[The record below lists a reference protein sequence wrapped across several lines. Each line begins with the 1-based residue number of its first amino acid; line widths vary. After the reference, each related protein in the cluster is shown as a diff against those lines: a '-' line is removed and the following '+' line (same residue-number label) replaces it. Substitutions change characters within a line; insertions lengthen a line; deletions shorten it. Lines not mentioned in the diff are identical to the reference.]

1 MDEKQFK
8 RLIKALE
15 DQTVLLKQNNALL
28 KRALC
33 PEAEGE
39 LDSSA
44 RQQLEM
50 QGLMAAR
57 NEIGKRMGL
66 DGYK

>member
-1 MDEKQFK
+1 MDEKQFR

-15 DQTVLLKQNNALL
+15 DQTALLKENNALL
-28 KRALC
+28 KRALR
-33 PEAEGE
+33 PETEGE

-44 RQQLEM
+44 RKQLEM

-57 NEIGKRMGL
+57 EEVGKRMGL
-66 DGYK
+66 DRYQ